1 MAVVPLIGAVS
12 LGCQISTGVY
22 PMKIYS
28 LNAFKP
34 NESHLQ
40 EYMGNEVKIEYFND
54 YFEMPKTN
62 GTLNLDLVSSV
73 LSCAGLSTL
82 NYCLFWWTNLDI
94 FAGGAQCSLEVRFY
108 DDLIWKNYG
117 RLREEDM

>member
-1 MAVVPLIGAVS
+1 
-12 LGCQISTGVY
+12 
-22 PMKIYS
+22 MKIYS

-73 LSCAGLSTL
+73 LPCAGLSTP
-82 NYCLFWWTNLDI
+82 NRTNRGQNAKQNDHMLKAAEYVLSDLRPTVY
-94 FAGGAQCSLEVRFY
+94 FGGLAGRVGRAGAAL
-108 DDLIWKNYG
+108 
-117 RLREEDM
+117 LRAVSIII